1 MQGAALPGLDGA
13 EVGDGL
19 AKDPDRPVLEG
30 GAAVGRE
37 AAEGPEDAIDHLLEG
52 HDPGQRVLDQELLEA
67 VAGDVQ
73 GVRVGTLVA
82 ELRGQGKRVS
92 AGDHKRAG
100 TGKGH
105 TCRGRGSC
113 SKVWRKPWMSAG
125 LLVEG
130 IACKSAVLLC
140 TSSGEIVKK
149 IEGVPNFMQYARI
162 SDREL
167 RRRIGDQGTLDPIK
181 FIRGRTSG
189 PGPAPCSLRGPHAP
203 AGCRP
208 GSFPGRSPGSRPGT
222 CPGSGGGRAWLPE
235 PPGAAGSG

>member
-1 MQGAALPGLDGA
+1 MAG
-13 EVGDGL
+13 
-19 AKDPDRPVLEG
+19 
-30 GAAVGRE
+30 
-37 AAEGPEDAIDHLLEG
+37 EGPEDAMDHLLEG

-130 IACKSAVLLC
+130 MACKSAVLLC

-162 SDREL
+162 SE
-167 RRRIGDQGTLDPIK
+167 
-181 FIRGRTSG
+181 
-189 PGPAPCSLRGPHAP
+189 
-203 AGCRP
+203 
-208 GSFPGRSPGSRPGT
+208 
-222 CPGSGGGRAWLPE
+222 LPE
-235 PPGAAGSG
+235 NRFGSKIARFSFTVLLQQQSGCVG